1 LFEGVG
7 KLLGGALPDFYD
19 VSEKMVAFVVKFV
32 MKSFVKKSTFIIL
45 RRFLNEK
52 FLVSYWLKKYS
63 TLIG

>member
-7 KLLGGALPDFYD
+7 KLLGGALPDLYD
-19 VSEKMVAFVVKFV
+19 VSEKMVIFVVKFV